1 MPGAYYNLMGV
12 PLYAGTYCMEVKPT
26 NTAVLYGLIQKGDIK
41 VERSGDNYEITIDC
55 VSEDGVSIKGKF
67 PMGKPNLRDNSP
79 NLPDGDWNSILH
91 EDKTLIFKETD
102 DIFSYMNHYCY
113 DDYSE
118 YEIIVN
124 NHTSDESFY
133 LSVVAAAN
141 ASSPVGTFTTPK
153 DASNPTI
160 GEFRPGYRDF
170 SAFKDTWCY
179 MTFDSDGYE
188 AGGAPATEG
197 TITIKDAG
205 DGKYTIEF
213 ELKDAADPKHTI
225 KALWTGKFNKE
236 NEYR

>member
-1 MPGAYYNLMGV
+1 MGV
-12 PLYAGTYCMEVKPT
+12 PLYAGTYSMEVKPT

-41 VERSGDNYEITIDC
+41 VERSVDNYEITIDY
-55 VSEDGVSIKGKF
+55 VSEDEVSIKGKF
-67 PMGKPNLRDNSP
+67 PMDEANLRDNSP
-79 NLPDGDWNSILH
+79 NLPDGDGHSILR
-91 EDKTLIFKETD
+91 EDKTLIFNEPD

-118 YEIIVN
+118 HEIIVN

-160 GEFRPGYRDF
+160 GEFRSGYRDF

-179 MTFDSDGYE
+179 MTFDSDGYK
-188 AGGAPATEG
+188 AGGAPATEC

-213 ELKDAADPKHTI
+213 ELKDDVDPKHTI

>member
-1 MPGAYYNLMGV
+1 M
-12 PLYAGTYCMEVKPT
+12 
-26 NTAVLYGLIQKGDIK
+26 
-41 VERSGDNYEITIDC
+41 ERSGDNYEITIDC

-67 PMGKPNLRDNSP
+67 PMGEANLRDNSP

-91 EDKTLIFKETD
+91 EDKTLIFNETV

-141 ASSPVGTFTTPK
+141 ASSPVGTFTTHK

-160 GEFRPGYRDF
+160 GEFRPGHRDF
-170 SAFKDTWCY
+170 AAFKDPWCY

-188 AGGAPATEG
+188 AGGVPATEG

-213 ELKDAADPKHTI
+213 ELKDDADPKHTI